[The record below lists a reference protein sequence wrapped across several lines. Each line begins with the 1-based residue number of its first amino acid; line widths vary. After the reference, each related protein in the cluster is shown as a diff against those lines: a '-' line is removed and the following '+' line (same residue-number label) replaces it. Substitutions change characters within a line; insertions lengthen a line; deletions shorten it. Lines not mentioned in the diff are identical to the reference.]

1 MGHSPPPMDDPTA
14 TYGQANCHKRTDAMN
29 GRRGHCRHPCGN
41 QQVHAAAVAKKR
53 VNGCVTATNGCD
65 RCVNTPIERINTN
78 TDVPAW
84 QNNVPARQ
92 NDKLTVSATMTAYDR
107 HNRKLTINVFIRSTT
122 IRSSHIPQT
131 PTVTSSPNISPL
143 EQTMLGQMIRTEEEC
158 EDYVR
163 ILTLFYSILFY
174 SIVFLWHATST
185 FGVVWLVPLLLSYC
199 SL

>member
-1 MGHSPPPMDDPTA
+1 MGHSLPPTDEPTA
-14 TYGQANCHKRTDAMN
+14 TYGRAKRHKWTDTTN

-41 QQVHAAAVAKKR
+41 QQVHAVAVVNKR
-53 VNGCVTATNGCD
+53 VNGWVTVTNGCD

-78 TDVPAW
+78 TDMPAW

-92 NDKLTVSATMTAYDR
+92 NDKLTASAIMTAYDR
-107 HNRKLTINVFIRSTT
+107 RNRKLTIDVFIRSTT
-122 IRSSHIPQT
+122 IHSSHIPRT

-143 EQTMLGQMIRTEEEC
+143 EQTMLGQTIRTEEEC

-174 SIVFLWHATST
+174 SC
-185 FGVVWLVPLLLSYC
+185 GMPLLLSYC